1 MSINKIIIVR
11 ELLNY
16 YSNNFS
22 SDDFANDLT
31 KEHRPDN
38 VIETYTKEIY
48 AEIEDFYPG
57 PSDLMSMYWWHK
69 GRTSTKKIPESQK
82 EISEGQKSM

>member
-1 MSINKIIIVR
+1 MTNNKINIVR

-31 KEHRPDN
+31 NERKPDD
-38 VIETYTKEIY
+38 VIETYTKEVF
-48 AEIEDFYPG
+48 AEIQDFYPG

-69 GRTSTKKIPESQK
+69 GRTSSKKIPERQK
-82 EISEGQKSM
+82 EM